1 MLKKGAR
8 IRHIARYLDGGMHY
22 WPNEEDQNNE
32 LAPKSGRFAQLR
44 GHWADVVVGAEKN
57 SAANAREIERSRKAF
72 RRVLNEPAAAVDLMQ
87 AVFLGRRW
95 TSIEFPLIL
104 IRHSAS
110 GTLGQNARTENN
122 MEGYPCHM

>member
-8 IRHIARYLDGGMHY
+8 IRHIARYFDGGMHY

-57 SAANAREIERSRKAF
+57 SAANAR
-72 RRVLNEPAAAVDLMQ
+72 
-87 AVFLGRRW
+87 
-95 TSIEFPLIL
+95 
-104 IRHSAS
+104 
-110 GTLGQNARTENN
+110 
-122 MEGYPCHM
+122 